1 MQCFKNLIIIVAL
14 FCFSLSAFAQE
25 TYSFTKESRKYAD
38 AMDLYNKEKYVSA
51 QKLFDEII
59 EAQGSVYA
67 NPSQV
72 SDAYFY
78 GSVCAVQLYNKDAV
92 ERIEQF
98 LFLFPQ
104 SAKADLARFY
114 LAKYYYNQ
122 KDIANASEMFKKIN
136 RDLLPESVSDEYNFK
151 YGYCL
156 LQEGKA
162 ATAKTYFVQVF
173 NKTNS
178 KYISPAKYYYAH
190 ILYEEQNFVPA
201 LKYFEELK
209 QDKTFAGIVPFYIA
223 QIYYLQKRYDEL
235 SQLTPTL
242 LDSAP
247 PKRKAEIVRMTG
259 QILYDKE
266 MYTEALPYLQ
276 EAIEDNELA
285 SDIDLYVLAYCHF
298 KTGSHS
304 KTVSILEK
312 VITENDSLS
321 QYTMFLLG
329 NSYLELGKK
338 TEARSAFLAASEMDY
353 DANIAE
359 EALFLYAVIS
369 YELPSNAYNESIK
382 SFQKY
387 LSLYPDSKY
396 SDKANEVL
404 ALLFFS
410 SKNYKSALELIERIK
425 VRTNAIQ
432 EAHQRICFN
441 RGVEVFNEQKL
452 DDAINLFKKSIE
464 INYNDEVTS
473 DSYYLMG
480 EAYYRKGN
488 NKTAAETLQ
497 SFFASIGGLSSRF
510 YPQASYTAGYA
521 YLGMKE
527 YSKAVEPFDRYL
539 RYKKKDED
547 KKITADVYNR
557 LGDSYFMQKK
567 YRQAIERYDQNIK
580 MSGVDADYAMYQK
593 ALSYGAMGDYDSKIN
608 TLSSLTTKYPNSIYM
623 ASTNFEIGNT
633 YLLLDKNESAYK
645 YFDVVTKNFS
655 NSVFN
660 KEAMLKKG
668 VILYTSSRDDEA
680 LAELNQVVAKYQ
692 GTQES
697 KDALMTIKNIYIAQ
711 NRVDEYF
718 SYVKNIPHAQISSS
732 EKDSITYL
740 AAENRYM
747 EGDCVGAVKGLKNYL
762 ESYPLG
768 AFVLYANFYIADCL
782 QKEGKTNDAIPY
794 MENIVK
800 RPKSIFYERSVAA
813 LANAYYNINAY
824 EKAMFYYVI
833 LGQNYETKSNLT
845 LANLGEMR
853 CLFRLKEYEKAITAA
868 NDVLKLEKISSEV
881 VDETQFVIARSY
893 YLLNDADNMKSAYKK
908 LEKSKNIEYSGEAN
922 YRKAE
927 FLFQENKINDSE
939 MVISSITS
947 NPTSEYWLAKS
958 FILWAKIYHKRAN
971 ILQAKQ
977 TLQSIIDN
985 YDGADLVEEAQSI
998 LSEIVAEEGGKK
1010 EEKIQ
1015 KQEEIRQQ
1023 ETPIIQINEN
1033 QE

>member
-1 MQCFKNLIIIVAL
+1 MQCFKNLIVAIFL
-14 FCFSLSAFAQE
+14 FCFSSNVFSQE
-25 TYSFTKESRKYAD
+25 TRSFTKESRKHAD
-38 AMDLYNKEKYVSA
+38 AVDLYNKEKYVSA

-59 EAQGSVYA
+59 ETQGSVYA

-78 GSVCAVQLYNKDAV
+78 GAVCAVQLYNKDAV
-92 ERIEQF
+92 DRIDRF
-98 LFLFPQ
+98 LLQFPQ

-122 KDIANASEMFKKIN
+122 KDIASASEVFKKIN
-136 RDLLPESVSDEYNFK
+136 RDLLPNSISDEYNFK

-156 LQEGKA
+156 LQEGE
-162 ATAKTYFVQVF
+162 TENAKSYFVQVF
-173 NKTNS
+173 NNVDS
-178 KYISPAKYYYAH
+178 KYNSPAKYYYAH
-190 ILYEEQNFVPA
+190 ILYEEQNFIPA

-209 QDKTFAGIVPFYIA
+209 EDKTFAGITPFYIA

-235 SQLTPTL
+235 AQLTPTL
-242 LDSAP
+242 MDSAP

-276 EAIEDNELA
+276 EAIEGNELA
-285 SDIDLYVLAYCHF
+285 TDIDLYVLAYCYF
-298 KTGSHS
+298 KTRNHNN
-304 KTVSILEK
+304 TVSILEQSM
-312 VITENDSLS
+312 TESDSTS

-338 TEARSAFLAASEMDY
+338 VEARSAFLAASEMDY
-353 DANIAE
+353 DANVAE
-359 EALFLYAVIS
+359 EALFLYAIIS
-369 YELPSNAYNESIK
+369 YELPNNAYNESIK
-382 SFQKY
+382 AFQKY
-387 LSLYPDSKY
+387 LSLYPDSKH

-410 SKNYKSALELIERIK
+410 SKNYKSALDLIEKIK
-425 VRTNAIQ
+425 VRTNAIK

-452 DDAINLFKKSIE
+452 DEAIDLLGKSVKIDH
-464 INYNDEVTS
+464 NDEVTA
-473 DSYYLMG
+473 DSYYLIG

-488 NKTAAETLQ
+488 YKEAIKNLQ
-497 SFFASIGGLSSRF
+497 LFSSSIGGLNSRF
-510 YPQASYTAGYA
+510 YPQACYTLGYA
-521 YLGMKE
+521 YIGTKE
-527 YSKAVEPFDRYL
+527 YGKAIEPFDRYL
-539 RYKKKDED
+539 SSAGKKGD
-547 KKITADVYNR
+547 KKIMADVYNR

-567 YRQAIERYDQNIK
+567 YRQAIDKYDQNIK
-580 MSGVDADYAMYQK
+580 MKGVDADYAAYQK
-593 ALSYGAMGDYDSKIN
+593 ALSYGALGDYENKIN
-608 TLSSLTTKYPNSIYM
+608 TLSGLTTGYPNSIYV
-623 ASTNFEIGNT
+623 ASANFEVGNT
-633 YLLLDKNESAYK
+633 YLLLDNHESAYK
-645 YFDVVTKNFS
+645 YFDIVTKDYS

-668 VILYTSSRDDEA
+668 VILYTKSRDDEA
-680 LAELNQVVAKYQ
+680 LAELNQVVAQYQ
-692 GTQES
+692 GSQEA
-697 KDALMTIKNIYIAQ
+697 KDALTTIKNIYIAQ

-768 AFVLYANFYIADCL
+768 SFVLYANFYIADCL

-794 MENIVK
+794 LENIVK

-813 LANAYYNINAY
+813 LANGYYNVGEY
-824 EKAMFYYVI
+824 EKAKFYYII

-845 LANLGEMR
+845 LASLGEMR
-853 CLFRLKEYEKAITAA
+853 SLFRLKDYENAITVAE
-868 NDVLKLEKISSEV
+868 DVLKLEKVSSEV
-881 VDETQFVIARSY
+881 IDETQYVIARSY
-893 YLLNDADNMKSAYKK
+893 YLTNDLEKAKPAYQK

-927 FLFQENKINDSE
+927 FLFQANKINEAE
-939 MVISSITS
+939 MVISNITS

-958 FILWAKIYHKRAN
+958 FILWAEIYNKRGN
-971 ILQAKQ
+971 TLQAKQ

-985 YDGADLVEEAQSI
+985 YDGADLVEEAQTI
-998 LSEIVAEEGGKK
+998 LQEIIAKEEGVK
-1010 EEKIQ
+1010 EEKLQ
-1015 KQEEIRQQ
+1015 KQEEIREQ
-1023 ETPIIQINEN
+1023 ETPVIQINEN